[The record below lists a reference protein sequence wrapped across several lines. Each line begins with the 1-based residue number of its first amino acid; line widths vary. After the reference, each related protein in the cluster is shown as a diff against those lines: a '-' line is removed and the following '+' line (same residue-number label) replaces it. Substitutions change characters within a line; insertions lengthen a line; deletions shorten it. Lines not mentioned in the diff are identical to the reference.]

1 MCIKTHFFLLKLVK
15 YKKLLYT
22 IWVQMEVKMENIKE
36 IKIKVEGK
44 KWEEAMEKAYK
55 KASSNF
61 QVDGFRKGHAPKNVF
76 LKKYTQERLNFDCAD
91 ICLDDAYNDMIK
103 KAKDLE
109 IVAQPEIGI
118 NEISE
123 KGVEFI
129 FKLTLKPEVKLG
141 KYKGL
146 GVKKEKVSVSKE
158 EIEHEIEHI
167 RSHYTENVIK
177 EKGKVENGNIA
188 VIDFEGFKD
197 GVAFPGGKGE
207 NYSLEIGSNTFIP
220 GFEDQVIGMKKG
232 ETKDIEVTFPEDYH
246 SEDLKGAKATFKV
259 TVNEIKEK
267 RVPEL
272 DADFFE
278 DLGMEGIDSKESLEK
293 QVKENIKTR
302 KESDAENKYIDE
314 LLEKAAKN
322 VKVEIPEVMI
332 DEEQTRMIKQYE
344 ETLKMQG
351 LSLEQFY
358 QFTNSD
364 ESKLKEQMKDEAVKR
379 ITYRLMLEEIAK
391 AENIEVTDKDAKEEA
406 KTMAEKYNMKE
417 KEFLEAFGGLDMM
430 KYDIKMRKAMEAL
443 KGE

>member
-1 MCIKTHFFLLKLVK
+1 
-15 YKKLLYT
+15 
-22 IWVQMEVKMENIKE
+22 MENIKE

-44 KWEEAMEKAYK
+44 KWEDALEKAYK

-61 QVDGFRKGHAPKNVF
+61 QIDGFRKGKAPKSVF
-76 LKKYTQERLNFDCAD
+76 LKKYTQERLNFDAAD
-91 ICLDDAYNDMIK
+91 ICLDDAYSDMFK

-109 IVAQPEIGI
+109 IVAQPEITLSD
-118 NEISE
+118 ISE
-123 KGVEFI
+123 KGVEYLFT
-129 FKLTLKPEVKLG
+129 LTLKPEVKLG

-146 GVKKEKVSVSKE
+146 GVKKDKVSVSKE
-158 EIEHEIEHI
+158 EIEHEIEHL
-167 RSHYTENVIK
+167 RSHYTENVVK
-177 EKGKVENGNIA
+177 ESGSVESGDIA

-197 GVAFPGGKGE
+197 GVAFAGGKGE

-220 GFEDQVIGMKKG
+220 GFEDQVIGMAVG
-232 ETKDIEVTFPEDYH
+232 EEKDINVTFPKDYH
-246 SEDLKGAKATFKV
+246 AEDLKGAKVVFKV
-259 TVNEIKEK
+259 KVNEIKVK

-293 QVKENIKTR
+293 QVKENIKVR
-302 KESDAENKYIDE
+302 KDSESENKYIDE
-314 LLEKAAKN
+314 LLDAAGKN

-332 DEEQTRMIKQYE
+332 NEELNRMVKQYE

-364 ESKLKEQMKDEAVKR
+364 ESKLREQMKEEATKR

-391 AENIEVTDKDAKEEA
+391 VENIEVSDSDAKKEA
-406 KTMAEKYNMKE
+406 KEMASKYQMKE
-417 KEFLEAFGGLDMM
+417 EEFLNAFGGLDMM
-430 KYDIKMRKAMEAL
+430 KYDMKMRKAIEVL

>member
-1 MCIKTHFFLLKLVK
+1 
-15 YKKLLYT
+15 
-22 IWVQMEVKMENIKE
+22 
-36 IKIKVEGK
+36 
-44 KWEEAMEKAYK
+44 
-55 KASSNF
+55 
-61 QVDGFRKGHAPKNVF
+61 
-76 LKKYTQERLNFDCAD
+76 
-91 ICLDDAYNDMIK
+91 
-103 KAKDLE
+103 
-109 IVAQPEIGI
+109 
-118 NEISE
+118 
-123 KGVEFI
+123 
-129 FKLTLKPEVKLG
+129 
-141 KYKGL
+141 
-146 GVKKEKVSVSKE
+146 
-158 EIEHEIEHI
+158 
-167 RSHYTENVIK
+167 
-177 EKGKVENGNIA
+177 
-188 VIDFEGFKD
+188 
-197 GVAFPGGKGE
+197 
-207 NYSLEIGSNTFIP
+207 
-220 GFEDQVIGMKKG
+220 MKKG

-267 RVPEL
+267 RIPEL
-272 DADFFE
+272 NADFFE

-302 KESDAENKYIDE
+302 KESDVENKYIDE

-332 DEEQTRMIKQYE
+332 NEEQDRMVKQYE

-406 KTMAEKYNMKE
+406 KKMAEKYNMKE
-417 KEFLEAFGGLDMM
+417 KEFLDAFGGLEMM
-430 KYDIKMRKAMEAL
+430 KYDIKMRKAMDAL

>member
-1 MCIKTHFFLLKLVK
+1 
-15 YKKLLYT
+15 
-22 IWVQMEVKMENIKE
+22 MENIKE
-36 IKIKVEGK
+36 IKIKVEGE
-44 KWEEAMEKAYK
+44 KWNTAMEKAYK

-61 QVDGFRKGHAPKNVF
+61 QIDGFRKGKAPKTVF

-91 ICLDDAYNDMIK
+91 VCLDEAYEEMIK

-109 IVAQPEIGI
+109 IVAQPEITI
-118 NEISE
+118 NDISE
-123 KGVEFI
+123 NGVEFL

-146 GVKKEKVSVSKE
+146 GVKKEKVTVSKE

-167 RSHYTENVIK
+167 RSHYTENVVK
-177 EKGKVENGNIA
+177 ESGIVENKDIA

-220 GFEDQVIGMKKG
+220 GFEEQLIGMKVK
-232 ETKDIEVTFPEDYH
+232 ETKDIEVSFPEDYH

-278 DLGMEGIDSKESLEK
+278 DLGMEGINSKESLEK
-293 QVKENIKTR
+293 QVKENIKAR
-302 KESDAENKYIDE
+302 KESDVENKYIDE
-314 LLEKAAKN
+314 LLEKAAKT

-332 DEEQTRMIKQYE
+332 SEEQNRMVKQYE

-391 AENIEVTDKDAKEEA
+391 TEKIEISDKEAKEEA
-406 KTMAEKYNMKE
+406 KSMAEKYNMKE
-417 KEFLEAFGGLDMM
+417 KEFLEAFGGLEMM
-430 KYDIKMRKAMEAL
+430 KYDMKMRKAMDVL
-443 KGE
+443 KSE